1 MLALEGPAGAVVIK
15 KVYALKA
22 LGDVT
27 LSAGDA
33 IKDPSWVG
41 VLVAGLAATDDDRSK
56 ALEFTLSVTLGVAIK
71 TLYLGLV
78 KPNERVASVF
88 LVIELELGVE
98 GRPAKGVVAAIT
110 AVEVGLDP
118 FTVELTMALATLG

>member
-15 KVYALKA
+15 RARALKA

-27 LSAGDA
+27 LSAGDP
-33 IKDPSWVG
+33 IKDPAWVG
-41 VLVAGLAATDDDRSK
+41 VFVAGLTATDDDGAK
-56 ALEFTLSVTLGVAIK
+56 ALELTLSVALGVAVE

-78 KPNERVASVF
+78 EPNEWVASVF
-88 LVIELELGVE
+88 LVIELELSVE

-118 FTVELTMALATLG
+118 LTVELTMALATLG